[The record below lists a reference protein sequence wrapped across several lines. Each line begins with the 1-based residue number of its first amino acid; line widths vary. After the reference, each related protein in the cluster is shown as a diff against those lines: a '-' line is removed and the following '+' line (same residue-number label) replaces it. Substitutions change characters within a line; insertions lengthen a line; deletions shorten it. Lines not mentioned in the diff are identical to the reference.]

1 MIVTYIFIY
10 IHYRLG
16 FAYEE
21 EHVFSSFL
29 QFWPSWKIMYSKPIQ
44 FFPILLFYFFSKA
57 QQYYILFPYN
67 TLIILSL
74 TVGYHCCLNSLVLVN
89 RMANHGCTNI
99 SMDKHEVLWV
109 LTQVEQ
115 LNKDLRES
123 FSNEK
128 HKLLVTALHV
138 VWHPLSLKNAKSFIL
153 RCHITQSKWMPS
165 IYLTKVWEML

>member
-29 QFWPSWKIMYSKPIQ
+29 QFWHSWKLCILSPFNSFQ
-44 FFPILLFYFFSKA
+44 FCYFIFSLKLNSITFYFPITLWLFFHW
-57 QQYYILFPYN
+57 QLD
-67 TLIILSL
+67 IIVAS
-74 TVGYHCCLNSLVLVN
+74 TP
-89 RMANHGCTNI
+89 RMVNHGCSNI

-153 RCHITQSKWMPS
+153 RCHSTQSKWMPS